1 MALMTDGEKLSM
13 VKTILRLDET
23 DTSED
28 ARIAA
33 YLSMA
38 KQEVISWRYSY
49 GAQEVSEVPA
59 DYEMVQ
65 IYGVVAG
72 YSQSGAENQR
82 LHTENGIAREFV
94 HSDMIQ
100 YIRANVIPLCRVM

>member
-13 VKTILRLDET
+13 VKTILGLDES
-23 DTSED
+23 DVSED
-28 ARIAA
+28 AKIAA
-33 YLSMA
+33 YLLVA
-38 KQEVISWRYSY
+38 KREILTWRFSY
-49 GAQEVSEVPA
+49 GAQDVTELPA
-59 DYEMVQ
+59 EYETVQ
-65 IYGVVAG
+65 MYAVVAG

-100 YIRANVIPLCRVM
+100 YIRANVIPLCKVI